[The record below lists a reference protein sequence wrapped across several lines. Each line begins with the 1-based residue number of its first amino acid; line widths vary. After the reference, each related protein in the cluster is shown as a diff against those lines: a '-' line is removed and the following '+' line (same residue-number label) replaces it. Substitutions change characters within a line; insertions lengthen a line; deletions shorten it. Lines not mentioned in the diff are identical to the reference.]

1 MATTLAP
8 ARLRRRRLA
17 GGSCRTQIC
26 VRDRRRGGDDAP
38 LPRAYGRR
46 VRTTARFDRRD
57 LVPALPLL
65 TVGLAATSRA
75 AQNQADWLAGPD
87 AEAYTYVAVAAL
99 ALLLRRQAPRLCL
112 VLVGLAITVYLAR
125 GFAFGPILFCGPA
138 AAWGVAV
145 ARPWREA
152 LAWVTG
158 FVVVTAAAAAPAFY
172 AGGSGWVGHLGWSGA
187 WAAAVGGVAAIGA
200 ALVVRRRSEAG
211 VRAEQA
217 RRAVSEE
224 RLQMAQDVHDGVGHG
239 LAVIAMHA
247 GVALHVLDRDP
258 DRARELLT
266 SIQATSREALDGLRA
281 DLDRWRDPDDAA
293 ARRPVPGLED
303 LPQLLARMRAGG
315 LTLAE
320 QVDPGDDV
328 PGPVGAA
335 AYRIVQESLTN
346 VLRHSGGAAAQ
357 VRLRRVDA
365 QLEVEVRDDG
375 TRPPGPPGSGIA
387 GMRRRAIAVGGRLTA
402 GPASGG
408 GFVVRASLPLAV
420 SSRVGTP

>member
-8 ARLRRRRLA
+8 ARLRRRRPG
-17 GGSCRTQIC
+17 GGSSRTQIC
-26 VRDRRRGGDDAP
+26 VQDRRRGGDDAP

-46 VRTTARFDRRD
+46 VRTSARFDRRD

-65 TVGLAATSRA
+65 AVGLAATSRA

-224 RLQMAQDVHDGVGHG
+224 RLQTSQDVHDGVGHG

-293 ARRPVPGLED
+293 ARRALPGLED
-303 LPQLLARMRAGG
+303 LPQLLGRMRAGG
-315 LTLAE
+315 LTLTE
-320 QVDPGDDV
+320 RIDPCPGV
-328 PGPVGAA
+328 PEEVGAA

-346 VLRHSGGAAAQ
+346 VLRHADGAPAEI
-357 VRLRRVDA
+357 RVACEHDT
-365 QLEVEVRDDG
+365 LSLEVRDRGVVRAG
-375 TRPPGPPGSGIA
+375 TAQTAGSGIA
-387 GMRRRAIAVGGRLTA
+387 GMRRRAEAVGGGLSA
-402 GPASGG
+402 GPGPEG
-408 GFVVRASLPLAV
+408 GFVVRAELPLAV
-420 SSRVGTP
+420 SSP